1 MPPHLAL
8 RLDNLNRL
16 PSSVKRVAQSACAA
30 NRSVR
35 DLERAQTHF
44 KNATDEQKE
53 LLLPVWYTNLDPTL
67 IPNPQHFDTPDPSTD
82 AEGCIARAI
91 LSLETLYMTT
101 FPTSVGPDLWPRVW
115 KWVQFL
121 YMYRDHLP
129 TGHPLGED
137 ELSVELLMF
146 AGTFFDHEETFAI
159 ILSTPGVFFMVAKAW
174 PHVPK
179 VKDPDKREIA
189 FSDLRTFIT
198 HKAVARPAN
207 RAAII
212 EGAGGTM
219 GHVANL
225 IVMHIEAVA
234 PAPGS
239 AIEFMPVYLSR
250 GVLEFVELMEPGLS
264 DRESFCKPLGPL
276 GTALASRNFVPI
288 LTELLCALG
297 ASTSDQDLALHAIT
311 IGFSVVATILV
322 ATPSNIRWIADAL
335 KHKLLRALII
345 CALRTQMGL
354 FIEVILTAMLPPFL
368 VYPGVLTAL
377 DISLGNVED
386 LVHSDTFKL
395 SNMYTR
401 WQTFTEV
408 AQERIKIL
416 KLHDAPGTSSMR
428 ACDNLQCGAIQ
439 IKSAFQ
445 RCAGCLSL
453 YYCSQACQANDW
465 LQGGHRQACK
475 FYGNMSLCGGSNAG
489 RTPRERSFLRALLDY
504 DYRKSK
510 VHTFMQRA
518 ALMSADMD
526 TDRGG
531 GSLMTLYDYALG
543 PVEIKI
549 LIVGG
554 EHPTKLLGPEWKG
567 IVSPEWKDIVSRAAR
582 SKGRMEFDVIRFN
595 AEGGPDCRVIPL
607 RRNKSTVHDDLQALA
622 DEFSANQVWDTDLF
636 AQRIVGL
643 VESHNEDVDL
653 LEIH

>member
-1 MPPHLAL
+1 M
-8 RLDNLNRL
+8 
-16 PSSVKRVAQSACAA
+16 
-30 NRSVR
+30 
-35 DLERAQTHF
+35 
-44 KNATDEQKE
+44 
-53 LLLPVWYTNLDPTL
+53 LPVWYTNLDPTL
-67 IPNPQHFDTPDPSTD
+67 IPNPQHFDTPNPSLD
-82 AEGCIARAI
+82 VEGSIARAI

-129 TGHPLGED
+129 TDHPLGED

-146 AGTFFDHEETFAI
+146 AGTFFDQEDTFAS
-159 ILSTPGVFFMVAKAW
+159 ILATPGVFFMVAKAW

-189 FSDLRTFIT
+189 FSDLCTFIT

-212 EGAGGTM
+212 DGAGGIM

-225 IVMHIEAVA
+225 IVMHIEAVS

-239 AIEFMPVYLSR
+239 AMEFTHVYLSR
-250 GVLEFVELMEPGLS
+250 GVLEFVELMEPRLS
-264 DRESFCKPLGPL
+264 NRESFLQPLGPL
-276 GTALASRNFVPI
+276 GTALASRTFVPI

-297 ASTSDQDLALHAIT
+297 ASTSDQDLALRAIT
-311 IGFSVVATILV
+311 IGFSIVATILV
-322 ATPSNIRWIADAL
+322 ATPINIRWIADAL

-354 FIEVILTAMLPPFL
+354 FIEVILSAIPLFF

-377 DISLGNVED
+377 DISLSDVED
-386 LVHSDTFKL
+386 LVHSDAFKL
-395 SNMYTR
+395 SDMHTR

-416 KLHDAPGTSSMR
+416 KLHDSPETQSMR

-439 IKSAFQ
+439 IKTVFQ
-445 RCAGCLSL
+445 KCAGCLSL
-453 YYCSQACQANDW
+453 YYCGQDCQTNDW
-465 LQGGHRQACK
+465 LQGGHRQVCK
-475 FYGNMSLCGGSNAG
+475 FYGNMSLCGGSNAS

-510 VHTFMQRA
+510 AHSYMQRA
-518 ALMSADMD
+518 ALMSTDMD
-526 TDRGG
+526 ADRGG

-543 PVEIKI
+543 PLEIKI

-567 IVSPEWKDIVSRAAR
+567 IVSPEWRDMVSRAAR

-595 AEGGPDCRVIPL
+595 AEGGPECRVIPL
-607 RRNKSTVHDDLQALA
+607 RRNKSTVHDDLQAFA
-622 DEFSANQVWDTDLF
+622 DEFSANQVLDPDSF
-636 AQRIVGL
+636 ARRIVAV
-643 VESHNEDVDL
+643 VESHNADADL